1 MYVQHHVHSPASYV
15 WQLLHLNIVRFFF
28 QINIKH
34 ERWAGGSSV
43 DQMDEDFDV
52 MLLQGGR
59 WGGRGAS

>member
-1 MYVQHHVHSPASYV
+1 MLIFKFQMSD
-15 WQLLHLNIVRFFF
+15 IVRFFF

-52 MLLQGGR
+52 KLLQGGR

>member
-1 MYVQHHVHSPASYV
+1 MVQKLYV

-28 QINIKH
+28 QQINIKH

-52 MLLQGGR
+52 KLLQGGR